1 MSTRGVFRT
10 RQSLIDCGV
19 LAAVLVLLYVV
30 LRVGR
35 GATASFSPRTLRSV
49 DTRAGRL
56 PYDAA
61 RSLIRMFV
69 ALFLSFAF
77 TLDRDA
83 RIPMIALQRPPH
95 EGR

>member
-61 RSLIRMFV
+61 RSLIRMF
-69 ALFLSFAF
+69 SFAF